1 MVMNFVGNINGSDAV
16 MINWLSAIRSYVDLV
31 QSVSHSHQN
40 PTPLMADGFDVLTHQ
55 PVTWKFPDGRNIPIS
70 NFASQ
75 QNWLRTL
82 DALSLVTQD
91 PQYHQQARVQS
102 HYFMEHG
109 VHEQSGLFYWGDT
122 TS

>member
-1 MVMNFVGNINGSDAV
+1 MDFIGNIKGSDAV

-31 QSVSHSHQN
+31 QCVSHSNQN

-55 PVTWKFPDGRNIPIS
+55 PVVWKFPDGRNVPIS

-102 HYFMEHG
+102 
-109 VHEQSGLFYWGDT
+109 
-122 TS
+122 